1 MVPQPQHAAAPTP
14 DEVRRICNIANPVL
28 RNLEITHCYYRLSLA
43 FTARTGECANWCTF
57 AVWASRQAGRTIRGE
72 DMIEAIVRNTLTGSV
87 FSHPIQ
93 SFWRRLIQRGLL
105 TPASRLG
112 RLIAAIHSPFDAVER
127 ASDAVARG
135 NLKVFE
141 EIGFQFARYLHSCAP
156 DERPDSDAFLKFAA
170 GLRPGHPPEGQEYL
184 KSAFAGYQRQFR
196 DSDETSRA
204 QRIYMAN
211 VLIGLHEQ
219 TRLQPEIQE
228 SLEVAPATAGHLGMR
243 ALQAIYPGAWNW
255 AAFVRRPLAAALAP
269 IVRRISKHL
278 REATRRT
285 ITESLMTLAFPSTT
299 LALGQNLDRVPA
311 SVLQNLSDPELL
323 VILKRFETPDKNWSA
338 DDWADLTQRMRFIAP
353 LFRCFHDSRELLDCP
368 FTAEQVQSLSAGI
381 VPKGRL

>member
-14 DEVRRICNIANPVL
+14 DDVRRICNIANPVL
-28 RNLEITHCYYRLSLA
+28 HNLEITHCYYGLSPA
-43 FTARTGECANWCTF
+43 FSARTGECANWCTF

-72 DMIEAIVRNTLTGSV
+72 DMIEAIVRNTFTGSV
-87 FSHPIQ
+87 LSHPIQ
-93 SFWRRLIQRGLL
+93 AFWRRLVRRGLL
-105 TPASRLG
+105 TPKSRLG
-112 RLIAAIHSPFDAVER
+112 RLVAAIHSPFDAVER

-141 EIGFQFARYLHSCAP
+141 EIAFEFARYLHSCAP
-156 DERPDSDAFLKFAA
+156 EERPDSDAFLKFAA
-170 GLRPGHPPEGQEYL
+170 GFRPGDPPEGQDHL
-184 KSAFAGYQRQFR
+184 KSAFAGYQRQFS
-196 DSDETSRA
+196 DSDNASRA
-204 QRIYMAN
+204 QRIYLAN
-211 VLIGLHEQ
+211 ILVGLHEQ

-228 SLEVAPATAGHLGMR
+228 SLEAAPATAGQLGMR
-243 ALQAIYPGAWNW
+243 ALQTIYPGAWNW
-255 AAFVRRPLAAALAP
+255 AAFVRRPLAAALGP

-278 REATRRT
+278 REATRRA

-311 SVLQNLSDPELL
+311 RILANLSDPELL
-323 VILKRFETPDKNWSA
+323 VVLKRFETTEKTWSA

-353 LFRCFHDSRELLDCP
+353 LFRSFHDARELLGCP
-368 FTAEQVQSLSAGI
+368 FTGEQLQSMHAGI